1 MEDIYSVG
9 SMCTL
14 LLFRYCVYLK
24 ALEVKLDV
32 FNITVCRQL
41 AENKV
46 TTPYPQLDNENT
58 GDQLEQ

>member
-1 MEDIYSVG
+1 M
-9 SMCTL
+9 L
-14 LLFRYCVYLK
+14 LLFRNCVYLK

-46 TTPYPQLDNENT
+46 TNPVPSTPQ
-58 GDQLEQ
+58 